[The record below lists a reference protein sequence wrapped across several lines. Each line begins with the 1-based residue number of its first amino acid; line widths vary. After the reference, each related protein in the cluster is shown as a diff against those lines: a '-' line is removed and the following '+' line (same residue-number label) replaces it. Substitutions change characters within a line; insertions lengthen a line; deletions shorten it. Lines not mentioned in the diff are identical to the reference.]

1 MTTASR
7 ASVAPTA
14 RVMPHESN
22 ARMVGRAATKTRTW
36 LQEGSWWPVLLS
48 SFLFAAWTSLLGV
61 MQLVLPSDEA
71 FIDRTLAATS
81 LLVALAALQL
91 ASHLLRVPAPWL
103 ATTVL
108 NGLLMNIAF
117 VVHALGA
124 SRPWTWA
131 ETAHI
136 VTLYVALLLTFVLGA
151 IAHKC
156 RSNTVALSAEVK
168 ELRTTNLN
176 LMAMLSSKGS
186 GAEDPDDE
194 SEVEGDDREHL
205 IMPPAPCYLPDET
218 IGKPEVTPRCPS
230 AAWLPVAASGYQWLP
245 VAASGYQW
253 LRLLLTLSCLASR
266 C

>member
-124 SRPWTWA
+124 TSTLP

-230 AAWLPVAASGYQWLP
+230 AASGCQWLPVATSGCQWLP
-245 VAASGYQW
+245 VAAVAADPILFGQ
-253 LRLLLTLSCLASR
+253 
-266 C
+266 

>member
-1 MTTASR
+1 
-7 ASVAPTA
+7 
-14 RVMPHESN
+14 
-22 ARMVGRAATKTRTW
+22 
-36 LQEGSWWPVLLS
+36 
-48 SFLFAAWTSLLGV
+48 

-124 SRPWTWA
+124 TRP

-230 AAWLPVAASGYQWLP
+230 AAWLPVAASGYQWL
-245 VAASGYQW
+245 
-253 LRLLLTLSCLASR
+253 RLLLTLSCLASR